1 MNLAPLV
8 RAVLGDDPSL
18 PWTASVPH
26 RLEAVAAAMPPA
38 MRLALRSAAAAVD
51 VYAIARTGRRT
62 STLPAAQL
70 DRLLATLA
78 TRPTTAAL
86 LDAVK
91 MPVLLAAGTER
102 MLALGNGQQT
112 TVVSRPD
119 PYLDCTPAQDWP
131 SRSTADAVVVGSG
144 AGGAAAA
151 RTLAQAGMR
160 VVIVEEG
167 EHHTTA
173 SFAQQTPLDRFTQL
187 YRDGGATIAYGR
199 PPLLLPY
206 GRAVGGTTIIN
217 SGTCYRTPEHVLRR
231 WSRTYGFR
239 LADDMESRLTEVES
253 DLRVGVQPADVLG
266 RNGQLSLLGAKRLGW
281 QAAPLRRNASGCAGS
296 CQCVVGCP
304 TGAKQ
309 SMQVSILPEACS
321 AGARIV
327 TRARALHLLVDADR
341 PGGPRAAGVRV
352 RRADGTDLEILSPLV
367 VVAAGALQT
376 PPLLRRS
383 GLGSHPR
390 VGRNLSVHPAISVAG
405 RFSEPVLASKGV
417 LQSTGIEEWHSQ
429 GILLEATAAP
439 PGMGSFVLPGAG
451 AELRRELL
459 ESDHLATLG
468 AMIAD
473 RPSGRVL
480 GRSKAHVFYDL
491 DPHDG
496 RRLIAALRAAGT
508 VLFAAGADEVLT
520 GIPAAAPVKSLHEL
534 EELLDHTRPRQLHL
548 SAFHPTGTVAAGA
561 QDQLSPADPQ
571 GRLRG
576 VRGVLISDASVLPS
590 CPEVNPQLSIMA
602 ASLAITR
609 NWLSTQAST

>member
-1 MNLAPLV
+1 MS
-8 RAVLGDDPSL
+8 D
-18 PWTASVPH
+18 
-26 RLEAVAAAMPPA
+26 
-38 MRLALRSAAAAVD
+38 
-51 VYAIARTGRRT
+51 AR
-62 STLPAAQL
+62 Q
-70 DRLLATLA
+70 
-78 TRPTTAAL
+78 
-86 LDAVK
+86 V
-91 MPVLLAAGTER
+91 PVLT
-102 MLALGNGQQT
+102 
-112 TVVSRPD
+112 RPD
-119 PYLDCTPAQDWP
+119 PYLDCTAAEDWP

-199 PPLLLPY
+199 PPILLPY

-217 SGTCYRTPEHVLRR
+217 SGTCFRTPEHVLRR
-231 WSRTYGFR
+231 WSETYGFR
-239 LADDMESRLTEVES
+239 MADGMESHLDRVES
-253 DLRVGVQPADVLG
+253 DLRVRLQPADVLG
-266 RNGQLSLLGAKRLGW
+266 RNGHLALIGAKRLGW

-309 SMQVSILPEACS
+309 SMQVSILPESCS

-327 TRARALHLLVDADR
+327 TRARVLLLLVDADR
-341 PGGPRAAGVRV
+341 PGGPRAVGVRI
-352 RRADGTDLEILSPLV
+352 RRADGTDLEILAPLIV
-367 VVAAGALQT
+367 TAAGALQT
-376 PPLLRRS
+376 PTLLRRS
-383 GLGSHPR
+383 GLGGHPR
-390 VGRNLSVHPAISVAG
+390 IGRNLSVHPAISVAG

-417 LQSTGIEEWHSQ
+417 LQSTGIEEWHDQ

-459 ESDHLATLG
+459 ESDHLATVG

-473 RPSGRVL
+473 RPSGRVV

-491 DPHDG
+491 DPRDG
-496 RRLIAALRAAGT
+496 NRLITALRAAGA

-520 GIPAAAPVKSLHEL
+520 GIPAAAPVRSVHEL
-534 EELLDHTRPRQLHL
+534 EELLDRTRPRQLHL
-548 SAFHPTGTVAAGA
+548 SAFHPTGTVAAGV
-561 QDQLSPADPQ
+561 QDQLSPADPE

-576 VRGVLISDASVLPS
+576 VHGVLISDASVLPS

-602 ASLAITR
+602 ASLAVTQ
-609 NWLSTQAST
+609 NWLNTQV